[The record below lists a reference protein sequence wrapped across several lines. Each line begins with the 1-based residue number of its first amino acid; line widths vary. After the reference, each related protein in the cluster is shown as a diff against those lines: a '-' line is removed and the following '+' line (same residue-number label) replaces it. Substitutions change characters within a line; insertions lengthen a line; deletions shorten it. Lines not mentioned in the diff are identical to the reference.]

1 MDAHDHTFHIE
12 SKPKQKTKKKN
23 EDLNRLKKY
32 LNSFSFSDYEIE
44 REEYRSFQSN
54 INDYLYF
61 DMLKI

>member
-1 MDAHDHTFHIE
+1 MDAFDHTFHIE

-44 REEYRSFQSN
+44 REERRAFHSK
-54 INDYLYF
+54 INGYLCSDF
-61 DMLKI
+61 LKM